1 MSAAIIILIAWL
13 ILVAICYGIYRI
25 CSKNYQPPKK

>member
-25 CSKNYQPPKK
+25 CAGNQKKG